1 MKLRMIAATAA
12 ATIAWTSPV
21 AAENAATLDLMPV
34 PRSTE
39 LGAGAYIVGADFS
52 VAVEGAGATDRLR
65 AGVGRM
71 LRRLSDHT
79 SLFFQP
85 ATFLDLSA
93 RDGVSM
99 TVSAARGGAVELG
112 EDESYTLTVTA
123 EGVRLEAVT
132 DIGALRGLQTLL
144 QLVTLDER
152 GITVP
157 AVEITDAPRFPWR
170 GLMIDSSRHFMP
182 VDVVKR
188 NLDGMAA
195 VKLNVMHW
203 HLADDQGFRVECLAF
218 PKLHQMGSDGR
229 YYTRHQIREVIA
241 FAAERGI
248 RVMPEFDLPG
258 HATSWVVGYPELA
271 SQPGPY
277 EIERGWGIFK
287 PTVDPTREETYQFL
301 DTFFGEMAELFDDDF
316 LHIGGDENTGEH
328 WNDNAEIREFM
339 EENGYADTHELQQY
353 FSQRMQT
360 ILEGHGKRMVGWDE
374 ILQPELPTS
383 IVIQSWRGR
392 EALYE
397 AAGRGYSGILSNGY
411 YIDLI
416 QPTDFHYLND
426 PLPEDAPISAEAA
439 KRVLGG
445 EATMW
450 AEFVNPET
458 VDSRIWP
465 RTAAIAERFWSPR
478 HVRDVDDMYR
488 RLDRVSL
495 RLEGLGLQHE
505 RNQRMMLRR
514 LCQCRDVDALEV
526 FLGTVEPVKI
536 YNRGQQRKHTSF
548 SPLTRAVDAARP
560 DASPARR
567 FRQAIDG
574 LIDGG
579 FHDTDLLEEARSWLR
594 LWQENHAALEEIF
607 RSSPALSEVES
618 LSRDVSEISLSGLAA
633 LEILADGETASR
645 DWLRPRLDRLRAAKE
660 PRGQLELM
668 IVEPVKRL
676 LCVAVGEKG
685 SDEPGCRADE
695 SMAEA
700 APSHRPRCLGLACR
714 GRYRGSGL

>member
-1 MKLRMIAATAA
+1 MRLRTLAIFSTTAVASVALTPPAA
-12 ATIAWTSPV
+12 AESVT
-21 AAENAATLDLMPV
+21 TLDLMPV
-34 PRSTE
+34 PESVE
-39 LGAGAYIVGADFS
+39 LGSGDYTVAADFS
-52 VAVEGAGATDRLR
+52 VAIEGAGTTDRLR
-65 AGVGRM
+65 GGVRRM

-79 SLFFQP
+79 TLFFEP
-85 ATFLDLSA
+85 TTFLDLSS

-99 TVSAARGGAVELG
+99 RVGVEREGVLELG
-112 EDESYTLTVTA
+112 EDESYTLAVSGD
-123 EGVRLEAVT
+123 GVRLEAVT
-132 DIGALRGLQTLL
+132 DIGALRGLETFL
-144 QLVTLDER
+144 QLVVLDQR
-152 GITVP
+152 GITAPV
-157 AVEITDAPRFPWR
+157 VEISDAPRFPWR

-188 NLDGMAA
+188 NLDGMAS

-203 HLADDQGFRVECLAF
+203 HLADDQGFRVESLAL
-218 PKLHQMGSDGR
+218 PKLHEMGSDGS
-229 YYTRHQIREVIA
+229 YYTRNQIREVIDY
-241 FAAERGI
+241 AAERGI

-277 EIERGWGIFK
+277 EIERSWGIFK
-287 PTVDPTREETYQFL
+287 PTVDPTREETYRFL
-301 DTFFGEMAELFDDDF
+301 DTLIGEMAELFDDAF

-328 WNDNAEIREFM
+328 WNENAEIRKFM
-339 EENGYADTHELQQY
+339 AENGYADAHELQQY
-353 FSQRMQT
+353 FSQRMQK

-374 ILQPELPTS
+374 ILQPELPAS

-426 PLPEDAPISAEAA
+426 PLPEDAPISAEDAQ
-439 KRVLGG
+439 RVLGG

-465 RTAAIAERFWSPR
+465 RTAAIAERFWSPG
-478 HVRDVDDMYR
+478 HIRDVGDMYR
-488 RLDRVSL
+488 RLDRISL

-526 FLGTVEPVKI
+526 LLGTVEPVKI
-536 YNRGQQRKHTSF
+536 YNRGRQRKHTSF

-560 DASPARR
+560 DAAPARR
-567 FRQAIDG
+567 FRSSVERLSA
-574 LIDGG
+574 GG
-579 FHDTDLLEEARSWLR
+579 FEDSQEIDAARSWLR
-594 LWQENHAALEEIF
+594 LWEDNHGALEEVF
-607 RSSPALSEVES
+607 RTSPALAEVES
-618 LSRDVSEISLSGLAA
+618 LSRDVSEISEAA
-633 LEILADGETASR
+633 LDALDFLGERKTASL
-645 DWLRPRLDRLRAAKE
+645 DWLRPRLERLEAARE
-660 PRGQLELM
+660 SRGQLELM
-668 IVEPVKRL
+668 IVEPLSKL
-676 LCVAVGEKG
+676 LCAAAGEAG
-685 SDEPGCRADE
+685 ADEPGCRAE
-695 SMAEA
+695 TAPA
-700 APSHRPRCLGLACR
+700 AGPSH
-714 GRYRGSGL
+714 